1 MKQLK
6 LGQSVVMM
14 DSNLRGKVV
23 AIGRRVSI
31 ELEDGMVFE
40 ATYGEFIVTEA
51 EEINALLNSSTSG
64 KAGAAGRDAKLG
76 GSNAGRLGNRANSS
90 PLGSGKAEIKV
101 DLHIENLP
109 GGRKIPHNQRLPY
122 QLEVFHRILREN
134 LPLRGRQICFVH
146 GHGDGILKAAIRKE
160 LDEVYAQRCSYS
172 VGDPAVTL
180 VKIR

>member
-31 ELEDGMVFE
+31 ELEDGMVIE

-76 GSNAGRLGNRANSS
+76 GS

-134 LPLRGRQICFVH
+134 LPHRGRQICFVH